1 MQPNLDLIL
10 LRKLEK
16 DAYERLMRIKLINPQ
31 LFQMAVQVI
40 LNINTNE
47 KITDDELKSILLKL
61 RGG

>member
-1 MQPNLDLIL
+1 MKPNLDLIL

-16 DAYERLMRIKLINPQ
+16 DAYERLMRIKMINPQ
-31 LFQMAVQVI
+31 LYQMAVQVI

-47 KITDDELKSILLKL
+47 KITDDELKSILIRL